1 MKAWGECYWVYCEVR
16 DVEPCEGQQAFSGG
30 PTPTGPL
37 GPPLC
42 SGPGCSSVP
51 PVSCSPLHRHH
62 VTTCFH
68 QRLHPE
74 PFCQVSNNATDEV
87 NCLLFPEAREDVT
100 VSVSTLAS
108 TDYVIESSFPL
119 SATFSRVQIRSRQR
133 ILLVHWL
140 VIRYNRCCAP
150 RNLQAPVS
158 L

>member
-1 MKAWGECYWVYCEVR
+1 MGTQSQVSTMGCIVKSGMWSHVKGSR
-16 DVEPCEGQQAFSGG
+16 LLSGG

-42 SGPGCSSVP
+42 SGPGCSAVP
-51 PVSCSPLHRHH
+51 PVSCSPLHWHH

-74 PFCQVSNNATDEV
+74 PVCQVSNNANDEV

-108 TDYVIESSFPL
+108 TDDVIESSFPL
-119 SATFSRVQIRSRQR
+119 SAAFSRVLPGKINTSPS
-133 ILLVHWL
+133 
-140 VIRYNRCCAP
+140 A
-150 RNLQAPVS
+150 
-158 L
+158 